1 MTSEQ
6 NLPGNGQT
14 PMLPLRSVET
24 TATAVSPQFGQSS
37 LRPPFRANIA
47 LLGIYEISK
56 SLCGPGSLRDVMTST
71 LYVLYS
77 FLDMGNGTITLLDE
91 GGAAESVF
99 SATLAPDIAR
109 RYFEALPEKAI
120 GQMVAADMPVVI
132 ENVANDVALGPWDT
146 SLWGENGHNYA
157 FIGVPIRER
166 GRPIGVMIFDR
177 AWIDVAD
184 MRTDED
190 VRFLK
195 MVANLIGQTVR
206 MHRMVMRDRERLLTE
221 QHRVEKVRDALAGHP
236 RREGDSSI
244 IGRSPA
250 LKAVMDKLRL
260 AARSNAPV
268 LLRGESGT
276 GKEMFAQALHE
287 QSMRRDKPFIKLNC
301 AALPEGV
308 LESELFGHE
317 KGSFTGALQQRKGR
331 FELADGG
338 TLFLDE
344 IGEISGAFQVK
355 LLRVLQEGEFER
367 VGGARTIK
375 VDVRIISAT
384 NRNLE
389 EAVAKEN
396 FRADLY
402 YRLAV
407 VPLFLPPL
415 RERTEDIP
423 LLAEEFLRRFN
434 TDNKT
439 SITFAPSA
447 MSVLRACYFPGNVR
461 ELENCVR
468 RTATLSH
475 GDRITD
481 RDFACR
487 DDGCLSSVLWRQTP
501 SATSLRMEPRS
512 ASAPEPQA
520 EAPVTSGGTASEYK
534 QLLEAME
541 KSGWVQAK
549 AARMLNLTPRQIG
562 YALKKY
568 NIPIKR
574 L

>member
-1 MTSEQ
+1 MTA
-6 NLPGNGQT
+6 
-14 PMLPLRSVET
+14 MLGKVARTE
-24 TATAVSPQFGQSS
+24 
-37 LRPPFRANIA
+37 
-47 LLGIYEISK
+47 
-56 SLCGPGSLRDVMTST
+56 ST
-71 LYVLYS
+71 VLI
-77 FLDMGNGTITLLDE
+77 L
-91 GGAAESVF
+91 
-99 SATLAPDIAR
+99 
-109 RYFEALPEKAI
+109 
-120 GQMVAADMPVVI
+120 
-132 ENVANDVALGPWDT
+132 
-146 SLWGENGHNYA
+146 
-157 FIGVPIRER
+157 
-166 GRPIGVMIFDR
+166 
-177 AWIDVAD
+177 
-184 MRTDED
+184 
-190 VRFLK
+190 
-195 MVANLIGQTVR
+195 
-206 MHRMVMRDRERLLTE
+206 
-221 QHRVEKVRDALAGHP
+221 
-236 RREGDSSI
+236 
-244 IGRSPA
+244 
-250 LKAVMDKLRL
+250 
-260 AARSNAPV
+260 
-268 LLRGESGT
+268 GESGT
-276 GKEMFAQALHE
+276 GKEVIAQCLHRH
-287 QSMRRDKPFIKLNC
+287 SSRRDGPFVAINC
-301 AALPEGV
+301 GAIPEALM
-308 LESELFGHE
+308 ESELFGHE
-317 KGSFTGALQQRKGR
+317 KGAFTGALVTHKGR

-389 EAVAKEN
+389 EAVAKGN

-501 SATSLRMEPRS
+501 SATSLRMEPRP